1 MLSSYQYR
9 DITDR
14 TTLSNGTV
22 LSSTYYGPA
31 INTTYP
37 LGSYLQDYYYSS
49 GSGDLDEYNGR
60 WCVTP
65 EYPSGTY
72 AYFVTYSSSWTL
84 AYPYVIGPYYYGTY
98 LSQNIVTVPSSATTV
113 Y

>member
-1 MLSSYQYR
+1 
-9 DITDR
+9 
-14 TTLSNGTV
+14 
-22 LSSTYYGPA
+22 
-31 INTTYP
+31 
-37 LGSYLQDYYYSS
+37 
-49 GSGDLDEYNGR
+49 LDEYNGR

-84 AYPYVIGPYYYGTY
+84 AYPYVIGPSYYGNY
-98 LSQNIVTVPSSATTV
+98 MSQNTVTVSSSAKTV